1 MYSPLESVF
10 QSVDGPAWSAGA
22 ELASI
27 LLFARANTLWRAR
40 GMQTTPLAML
50 LIRSLVALFA
60 LCGVTW
66 AMGYSLPGFGS
77 WNVLEGLTV
86 WLGMFGGLGLLLF
99 ATSLSQLPS
108 RLVFFGGSVHLF
120 FGAMIGYFVLGENL
134 GVMRTLVTLTLLLAQ
149 VVLWWKDR
157 ETWMAL
163 KRVQRWV
170 PFFIGFIWGTYYP
183 IIGMVQKEHG
193 VWNTLL
199 LTEYGVFITL
209 AVAFLTQVQRQW
221 KGLKSRENI
230 QSMGEQALLSIMGQG
245 FSALCISWGGV
256 LLHSILTNFST
267 VINVSAFRLRFGER
281 IDWRY
286 MGFFLA
292 YGALMIVLIYFD

>member
-1 MYSPLESVF
+1 
-10 QSVDGPAWSAGA
+10 
-22 ELASI
+22 
-27 LLFARANTLWRAR
+27 
-40 GMQTTPLAML
+40 
-50 LIRSLVALFA
+50 
-60 LCGVTW
+60 
-66 AMGYSLPGFGS
+66 
-77 WNVLEGLTV
+77 
-86 WLGMFGGLGLLLF
+86 
-99 ATSLSQLPS
+99 
-108 RLVFFGGSVHLF
+108 
-120 FGAMIGYFVLGENL
+120 
-134 GVMRTLVTLTLLLAQ
+134 
-149 VVLWWKDR
+149 
-157 ETWMAL
+157 
-163 KRVQRWV
+163 
-170 PFFIGFIWGTYYP
+170 
-183 IIGMVQKEHG
+183 
-193 VWNTLL
+193 LL